1 MNEPFPPP
9 ASPSGDGNPVQ
20 QSATGN
26 GNGNQGA
33 GKAVGA
39 GKTGA
44 AGTTDAANTT
54 DAASTT
60 GAANTTGAAGTT
72 GATTDDTPMN
82 NAPVNGATINGAA
95 SNGAGNNRF
104 RIRLGLILTILGFL
118 IFLMGVDPGIFGL
131 DRSPVT
137 GFVQIATFLV
147 GLALMCM
154 GGYTGL
160 NALWNGT
167 EKSIAADIGL
177 RLVATGYVVAVACG
191 MADIFGVGSQPLPQI
206 PYFGPWQAI
215 GVMVGE
221 AIIALGFILLIPY
234 RMPRRL

>member
-1 MNEPFPPP
+1 MSESLPPSAAQP
-9 ASPSGDGNPVQ
+9 GDGSSIQPRT
-20 QSATGN
+20 TGSGASN
-26 GNGNQGA
+26 GNGGQIASVTGSA
-33 GKAVGA
+33 TDSAAVNSS
-39 GKTGA
+39 TQES
-44 AGTTDAANTT
+44 AAN
-54 DAASTT
+54 
-60 GAANTTGAAGTT
+60 
-72 GATTDDTPMN
+72 DTAINSP
-82 NAPVNGATINGAA
+82 AVNGTAMNGTAV
-95 SNGAGNNRF
+95 NGAGNSRF
-104 RIRLGLILTILGFL
+104 RIRVGLILTILGFL

-147 GLALMCM
+147 GLALMCL

-191 MADIFGVGSQPLPQI
+191 MADIFGIGNQPLPQI
-206 PYFGPWQAI
+206 PYFGPWQAM

-221 AIIALGFILLIPY
+221 LIIALGFILLIPY
-234 RMPRRL
+234 RTFRNRAG

>member
-1 MNEPFPPP
+1 MSESSTPQLTPP
-9 ASPSGDGNPVQ
+9 GDPDAAGK
-20 QSATGN
+20 SAAGN
-26 GNGNQGA
+26 GS
-33 GKAVGA
+33 
-39 GKTGA
+39 
-44 AGTTDAANTT
+44 DSSS
-54 DAASTT
+54 AASMNIVSGN
-60 GAANTTGAAGTT
+60 GAANH
-72 GATTDDTPMN
+72 
-82 NAPVNGATINGAA
+82 
-95 SNGAGNNRF
+95 SAGNRRL

-118 IFLMGVDPGIFGL
+118 IFLLGVDPGIFGL

-191 MADIFGVGSQPLPQI
+191 MADIFGIGNQPYPDI
-206 PYFGPWQAI
+206 PYFGPWQAV

-221 AIIALGFILLIPY
+221 VIIAVGLILLIPY
-234 RMPRRL
+234 HMPRDQAG

>member
-1 MNEPFPPP
+1 MSESPAPQLTPPGDP
-9 ASPSGDGNPVQ
+9 AAAGK
-20 QSATGN
+20 SAAGN
-26 GNGNQGA
+26 GNGSSSAA
-33 GKAVGA
+33 GVNSISGN
-39 GKTGA
+39 GA
-44 AGTTDAANTT
+44 AGNG
-54 DAASTT
+54 T
-60 GAANTTGAAGTT
+60 GNK
-72 GATTDDTPMN
+72 
-82 NAPVNGATINGAA
+82 
-95 SNGAGNNRF
+95 RL

-191 MADIFGVGSQPLPQI
+191 MADIFGIGTQPLPEI
-206 PYFGPWQAI
+206 PYFGPWQAV

-221 AIIALGFILLIPY
+221 AIIAVGFILLIPY
-234 RMPRRL
+234 HMPRNQAG